1 MKVLTVVGTRPEVIR
16 LSRTIALLDA
26 SVEHILV
33 HTGQNAHASL
43 NDVFFSDM
51 GIRPPDF
58 SIGAGVA
65 SEGQFLAEA
74 FLGVERILDSVQPD
88 AFLLL
93 GDTNSALTA
102 ILAKKRRI
110 PVYHLEAGNRS
121 FDPNVPEETNRC
133 IVDHLADF
141 NFPYSEQARRNLAAE
156 GLAPRRIILS
166 GSPLPEILAF
176 YSSQIDASDVV
187 RRLGLEKG
195 NFFIVSAHRQENV
208 DSVVRLRSLL
218 AVLEAVHERYGLP
231 ILVSTH
237 PRTAHRLKDLEA
249 GDSLPGVTFHEPFG
263 FFDYVNLQANSKCVL
278 SDSGTVSEESS
289 IVGFPAVTL
298 RSAIERPEAMESG
311 VLTLSDLDPARTLRC
326 INFALQNW
334 RRLEVPSEYRIMN
347 FSHRVVSTIL
357 STAESHKFWSGLR

>member
-1 MKVLTVVGTRPEVIR
+1 MKVLTVVGTRPEIIR

-26 SVEHILV
+26 SVEHVLV
-33 HTGQNAHASL
+33 HTGQNAHGNL
-43 NDVFFSDM
+43 KDVFFSEM
-51 GIRPPDF
+51 GIRSPDF
-58 SIGAGVA
+58 YLGAGVN

-74 FLGVERILDSVQPD
+74 LLGVEGVLDQVQPD

-121 FDPNVPEETNRC
+121 FDPNVPEESNRR

-156 GLAPRRIILS
+156 GLPARRIILS
-166 GSPLPEILAF
+166 GSPLPEIIDF
-176 YSSQIDASDVV
+176 YAPQISGSDAVD
-187 RRLGLEKG
+187 RLGLEK
-195 NFFIVSAHRQENV
+195 NSFFVVSAHRQENV
-208 DSVVRLRSLL
+208 DSPERLSSLL
-218 AVLEAVHERYGLP
+218 DVLDAIHESYGLP

-237 PRTAHRLKDLEA
+237 PRTAQRLKALDA
-249 GDSLPGVTFHEPFG
+249 GGLPPGVVFHEPFG
-263 FFDYVNLQANSKCVL
+263 FFDYVSLQANAKCVL

-298 RSAIERPEAMESG
+298 RSAIERPEAAESG
-311 VLTLSDLDPARTLRC
+311 VLTLSDLDPLRTLQC
-326 INFALQNW
+326 VDFALKNW
-334 RRLEVPSEYRIMN
+334 KRMEVPSEYLVKN
-347 FSHRVVSTIL
+347 FSHRIVSTIL
-357 STAESHKFWSGLR
+357 STAQSHKFWSGLR

>member
-1 MKVLTVVGTRPEVIR
+1 MVGTRPEIIR
-16 LSRTIALLDA
+16 LSRTIALLD
-26 SVEHILV
+26 STVEHVLV

-43 NDVFFSDM
+43 NDVFFLDM

-58 SIGAGVA
+58 SVGAAVT

-102 ILAKKRRI
+102 ILAKKRRV

-121 FDPNVPEETNRC
+121 FDANVPEETNRR

-156 GLAPRRIILS
+156 GLPARRIVLS
-166 GSPLPEILAF
+166 GSPLPEILDF
-176 YSSQIDASDVV
+176 YSTQIDSSDVV
-187 RRLGLEKG
+187 ERLGIEDH
-195 NFFIVSAHRQENV
+195 NFFVVSAHRQENV
-208 DSVVRLRSLL
+208 DSVDRLRSLL
-218 AVLEAVHERYGLP
+218 NVLEAVGEEYGLP

-237 PRTAHRLKDLEA
+237 PRTAHRLKYLE
-249 GDSLPGVTFHEPFG
+249 GGHSLPGVMFHEPFG
-263 FFDYVNLQANSKCVL
+263 FFDYVKLQASSKCVL
-278 SDSGTVSEESS
+278 SDSGTVSEEAS
-289 IVGFPAVTL
+289 IIGFPAVTL
-298 RSAIERPEAMESG
+298 RAAIERPEAVESG
-311 VLTLSDLDPARTLRC
+311 VLTLSDLDPSRTLRC
-326 INFALQNW
+326 IDFALKHWQ
-334 RRLEVPSEYRIMN
+334 RMEVPSEYGIMN

-357 STAESHKFWSGLR
+357 STANSHKFWSGIR